1 MDWSRARLP
10 CLREARRVL
19 RNPHDAEEAVQ
30 EAFARA
36 WKQRHSCR
44 SPDSPL
50 PWLLQITRNEA
61 LRVWVRRRRRFEVER
76 PGAAPELAVQDS
88 ELEAVLPAIAAEQ
101 TLDVLKP
108 EDRTIV
114 RMRYL
119 EDMPQARVAAELEMP
134 EMTVGVRL
142 HRARK
147 RLRESVERGN

>member
-1 MDWSRARLP
+1 M
-10 CLREARRVL
+10 L

-36 WKQRHSCR
+36 WKQRESCR
-44 SPDSPL
+44 TLDAPL
-50 PWLLQITRNEA
+50 PWLLEITRNEA
-61 LRVWVRRRRRFEVER
+61 RRAWVRRRRRFEVEQ
-76 PGAAPELAVQDS
+76 PGAAFDHPVHDR

-119 EDMPQARVAAELEMP
+119 DDIPQARVAAALEMP

-147 RLRESVERGN
+147 RLREMIEPGE

>member
-1 MDWSRARLP
+1 
-10 CLREARRVL
+10 VL
-19 RNPHDAEEAVQ
+19 HNPHDAEEAVQ

-44 SPDSPL
+44 SLDAPL
-50 PWLLQITRNEA
+50 PWLLRITHNEA

-76 PGAAPELAVQDS
+76 PGAAPDHAVHDR
-88 ELEAVLPAIAAEQ
+88 ELEAVLPEISAEQ
-101 TLDVLKP
+101 SLGVLKP
-108 EDRTIV
+108 EDRRIV

-119 EDMPQARVAAELEMP
+119 EDIPQARVAAELHMP

-147 RLRESVERGN
+147 RLREAVEWGD